1 MPYRQQGKDY
11 EPASLLLLLGA
22 GRSRA
27 AVDSVFHVFWYR
39 KLEDSCC
46 HLGSCADSQRRNI
59 CHSAAKNA
67 GRGRRGHEARTASEK
82 RAVPNTVYYDAL
94 CGSMRNG
101 GEPVGFHTGGIRA
114 WSKQDRRRP
123 CRTYDVRGADGNGA
137 CAVRKIRRQDKHR
150 QSHARNGGAVRGGVF
165 VHSACAERGH
175 GAYRVRNMRLFGGDN
190 VAGNVQQERFGTAER
205 RHDDVRAAGSG
216 G

>member
-1 MPYRQQGKDY
+1 M
-11 EPASLLLLLGA
+11 SLLHSFYCWGQVGVVLLSTMFFTFFGIENWRILAVIWAVVPTVNAVIFAIVPLKTLVEDGDGMKLGHLLKSGLFRMLFIMMLCA
-22 GRSRA
+22 GA
-27 AVDSVFHVFWYR
+27 C
-39 KLEDSCC
+39 E
-46 HLGSCADSQRRNI
+46 
-59 CHSAAKNA
+59 
-67 GRGRRGHEARTASEK
+67 
-82 RAVPNTVYYDAL
+82 
-94 CGSMRNG
+94 M
-101 GEPVGFHTGGIRA
+101 
-114 WSKQDRRRP
+114 
-123 CRTYDVRGADGNGA
+123 ADGNGA

-175 GAYRVRNMRLFGGDN
+175 GAYRVRDMRLFGGDN